1 MSLRRQDLELASERM
16 SSDLEKLQYDSQRH
30 DEQIDETLEAV
41 QKEQEAANTLLQSE
55 WSMKTMKG
63 VLKYVII

>member
-30 DEQIDETLEAV
+30 DEQIDKTLEAV